1 MTTHCSILAWEIT
14 WIEEPVGCRSRGQKR
29 VRYNLVSKTS
39 YLILE
44 VHRKAHYKIKNS
56 DSRR

>member
-1 MTTHCSILAWEIT
+1 MATHSSILAWEIT
-14 WIEEPVGCRSRGQKR
+14 WIEETVGCRSSGHKR
-29 VRYNLVSKTS
+29 IRYNLVTETR
-39 YLILE
+39 YFILE